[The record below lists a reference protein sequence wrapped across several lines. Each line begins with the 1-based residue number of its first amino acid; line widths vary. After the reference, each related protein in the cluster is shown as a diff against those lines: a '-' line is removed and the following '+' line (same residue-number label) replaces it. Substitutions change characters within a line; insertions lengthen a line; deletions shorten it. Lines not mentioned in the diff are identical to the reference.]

1 MTEKI
6 KISVPE
12 KIRELM
18 RRDAKDFR
26 IWKPSG
32 EENLNAFINILIV
45 NFYETFTADDEKLRE
60 SVTGAL
66 STIPE
71 RYAKEAFSYVMKA
84 IAQRDKEEDLG
95 KSVSVAFK
103 PTKLSESVTI
113 YIENVLLKDES
124 LSSFYRRLF
133 MAYAK
138 KPKNEREKIIHKQN
152 FDLLTN
158 AIKKGLQVCI
168 SLDNGQVVNDASLYA
183 IADSK
188 DELFNYALLYANKKN
203 HTVRLAKIKTVS
215 LLTTSAIVPES
226 NQAMFARQIVAGAQY
241 PIYSTDNEPIKVQ
254 LTPKGQQ
261 LFNKI
266 YLYRPTPVSID
277 GDIYTFDCSA
287 NQALYYFERF
297 GSEALIL
304 SPKRLGIFM
313 RNYYHYAL
321 KKYRTIYRKD

>member
-1 MTEKI
+1 MIEKI

-26 IWKPSG
+26 ICKPSG
-32 EENLNAFINILIV
+32 EENLNSFINILIV
-45 NFYETFTADDEKLRE
+45 NFYETFTADDEKLRD
-60 SVTGAL
+60 SVANAL
-66 STIPE
+66 ATIPE
-71 RYAKEAFSYVMKA
+71 KYAKEAFSQVMKA
-84 IAQRDKEEDLG
+84 IAQRDKEENFG
-95 KSVSVAFK
+95 KSVPVAFK
-103 PTKLSESVTI
+103 PTKVSQSVTV
-113 YIENVLLKDES
+113 YIENVLLKNES
-124 LSSFYRRLF
+124 LSSFYRRMF

-138 KPKNEREKIIHKQN
+138 RPKNERERIIHKQS
-152 FDLLTN
+152 FDLLSN

-203 HTVRLAKIKTVS
+203 HTVRIAKVKTVS
-215 LLTTSAIVPES
+215 LLTTIASIPES
-226 NQAMFARQIVAGAQY
+226 NQSMFARQVVAGAQY
-241 PIYSTDNEPIKVQ
+241 PIYSTDDEPIKVQ
-254 LTPKGQQ
+254 LTAKGKQ
-261 LFNKI
+261 LFDKV
-266 YLYRPTPVSID
+266 YLYRPTPTSID